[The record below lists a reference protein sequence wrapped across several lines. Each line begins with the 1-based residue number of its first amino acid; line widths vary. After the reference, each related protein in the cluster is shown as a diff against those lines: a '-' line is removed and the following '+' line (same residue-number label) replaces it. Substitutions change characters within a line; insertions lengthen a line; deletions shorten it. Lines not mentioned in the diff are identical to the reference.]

1 MGITFDSII
10 YLALAGVLLLAG
22 IFILRFVL
30 KFAWK
35 LIRVA
40 LILISV
46 LLVAGYLLGFLDII
60 FW

>member
-1 MGITFDSII
+1 MAITFETII
-10 YLALAGVLLLAG
+10 YLALAGTILFAG
-22 IFILRFVL
+22 LIILRFVL

-35 LIRVA
+35 IIRVA

-46 LLVAGYLLGFLDII
+46 LLVASYFLGFLDII

>member
-1 MGITFDSII
+1 MAITFETII
-10 YLALAGVLLLAG
+10 YLALAGVILCAG
-22 IFILRFVL
+22 FLILRFVL

-35 LIRVA
+35 IIRVA

-46 LLVAGYLLGFLDII
+46 ILVAGYLLGFLDII